1 MPSKS
6 EKEKRGLTGIPK
18 GNGEEDEISAEQFKI
33 TSSIA
38 IAAIVVSVLIMFGGA
53 FLAVYIQNIDK
64 KETTAKLIYD
74 DIDRMGWTLNNL
86 NRMMADNPNAT
97 PVIFTS
103 IYPDN
108 GVYYSSRS
116 DIALFDP
123 NVARN
128 ISIFY
133 TDVQY
138 AEKYRQAII
147 TGVGENAPSYAPVQI
162 AVSKEQYT
170 AAIAEANTLRPQIL
184 HELERIYHITNSTP
198 NRFNTYP

>member
-1 MPSKS
+1 MTSKS
-6 EKEKRGLTGIPK
+6 EKEKRGLTG
-18 GNGEEDEISAEQFKI
+18 NGEGNNISAGQFKI

-38 IAAIVVSVLIMFGGA
+38 IVAIIVSVLIMFGGA
-53 FLAVYIQNIDK
+53 FLAVSVQNNDK
-64 KETTAKLIYD
+64 KETTAKLVYD

-86 NRMMADNPNAT
+86 NQMMVDNPNAT
-97 PVIFTS
+97 PVIFTP
-103 IYPDN
+103 IYPEN

-116 DIALFDP
+116 DIALFDQ

-133 TDVQY
+133 TDLHY
-138 AEKYRQAII
+138 AENYRQAII
-147 TGVGENAPSYAPVQI
+147 IGVGPNAPNYAPIQI
-162 AVSKEQYT
+162 AVSKEQYR

-184 HELERIYHITNSTP
+184 HDLERIYHITNSTP